1 MSSLLYCSGIYFRY
15 DFRLSFESFPVISSY
30 FQLYILICVFH
41 NLILR
46 CTFSYTQLK
55 GTGTRKRS
63 RVGIIINFLIMKIR
77 NTLSVLAILL
87 MVLFGQQFTAN
98 ASICTFCAC
107 YATPQGICNCSPYGN
122 DTCAW
127 CVHPGGCD
135 SDCSSTE
142 QCEQW

>member
-1 MSSLLYCSGIYFRY
+1 MSSLPYCSGIYFGS
-15 DFRLSFESFPVISSY
+15 DSKLSFQLFPVISSY
-30 FQLYILICVFH
+30 FQLYILTCVFH

-63 RVGIIINFLIMKIR
+63 RVEVIINFFIMKIKK
-77 NTLSVLAILL
+77 TLSVLVILL

-98 ASICTFCAC
+98 ASICTYCALEG
-107 YATPQGICNCSPYGN
+107 TPQGICNCDPFGN

-127 CVHPGGCD
+127 CVHTGGCD
-135 SDCSSTE
+135 ANCSSTE